1 MTTEDEEAAGAEPT
15 TAHDHLLDDHVL
27 DDHLL
32 GGPAAR
38 TAPEVAAELG
48 TGVEFVHE
56 SWRALGLPAVDDDE
70 RIFTHEDVRALQEI
84 LQLAREQHLDE
95 STVTTLL
102 RSTGHTMDR
111 LVLWQAE
118 ALVGDLVEQQ
128 GFDPV
133 TARLELLDRLPGI
146 APVLERQLTHAWR
159 RQLAAYAGRYAVE
172 FSHAAHDQG
181 ASTQGASIPG
191 ELRLA
196 RAVGFADIV
205 DFTKRTAGFES
216 IELAH
221 FVQDFESGARDVIS
235 SAGARVVKTIGDA
248 VLYVADDVAT
258 GAEVA
263 LGLAEAPTTRGAHGV
278 PVRVSLVWGRVL
290 ARFGD
295 VFGPSVN
302 LASRLVDIADPGS
315 VLVDRG
321 TAGLLADDTRFAL
334 TARPGVEVQ
343 GLGVIEP
350 VQLQRAYRG

>member
-1 MTTEDEEAAGAEPT
+1 MSSEEDREAGAV
-15 TAHDHLLDDHVL
+15 DDQAVDDQGL

-38 TAPEVAAELG
+38 TAPEVAADLG

-56 SWRALGLPAVDDDE
+56 SWRALGLSAVDDDE
-70 RIFTHEDVRALQEI
+70 RIFTDEDVRALQEI
-84 LQLAREQHLDE
+84 LQLADDQHLDQG
-95 STVTTLL
+95 TVTTLL

-128 GFDPV
+128 GLDPV
-133 TARLELLDRLPGI
+133 AARLELLERLPVI

-172 FSHAAHDQG
+172 FSHAREQG
-181 ASTQGASIPG
+181 VSGHA

-235 SAGARVVKTIGDA
+235 AAGARVVKTIGDA
-248 VLYVADDVAT
+248 VLYVADNVAT

-263 LGLAEAPTTRGAHGV
+263 LGLAEAPTTRGEHGV

-302 LASRLVDIADPGS
+302 LAARLVDIADPGS

-321 TAGLLADDTRFAL
+321 TAGLLADDARFAL

-343 GLGVIEP
+343 GLGAIEP

>member
-1 MTTEDEEAAGAEPT
+1 VSSEERESEEREMRVHG
-15 TAHDHLLDDHVL
+15 DGLDTGSL

-38 TAPEVAAELG
+38 SASEVAAELG
-48 TGVEFVHE
+48 TGVEFVRE
-56 SWRALGLPAVDDDE
+56 AWRALGLPVADAEE
-70 RIFTHEDVRALQEI
+70 RIFTDEDVRALQQI
-84 LQLAREQHLDE
+84 RRLAVDQHLDDR
-95 STVTTLL
+95 TVTTLL

-133 TARLELLDRLPGI
+133 AARLELLDRLPEI

-172 FSHAAHDQG
+172 FSQAREQG
-181 ASTQGASIPG
+181 VSGEG
-191 ELRLA
+191 ELQLA

-205 DFTKRTAGFES
+205 SFTKRTAGFGS

-235 SAGARVVKTIGDA
+235 AAGARVVKTIGDA

-263 LGLAEAPTTRGAHGV
+263 LGLAEAPTTRGERGV

-302 LASRLVDIADPGS
+302 LAARLVDIAEPAR
-315 VLVDRG
+315 VLVDRV
-321 TAGLLADDTRFAL
+321 TASLLADDARFAL
-334 TARPGVEVQ
+334 TERPGVEVQ
-343 GLGVIEP
+343 GLGMIEP